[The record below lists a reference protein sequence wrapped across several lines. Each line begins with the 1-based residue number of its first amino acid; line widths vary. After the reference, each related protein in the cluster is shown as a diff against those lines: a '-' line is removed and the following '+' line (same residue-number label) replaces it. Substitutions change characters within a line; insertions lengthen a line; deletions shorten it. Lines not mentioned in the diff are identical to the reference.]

1 MLKHTSKIQE
11 KNKKLTVGVIKIQ
24 ERNREKL
31 QKWEKP
37 RKKTEKNQG
46 NEDLKEKENT
56 VRSHRRY

>member
-37 RKKTEKNQG
+37 RKETEKNQG